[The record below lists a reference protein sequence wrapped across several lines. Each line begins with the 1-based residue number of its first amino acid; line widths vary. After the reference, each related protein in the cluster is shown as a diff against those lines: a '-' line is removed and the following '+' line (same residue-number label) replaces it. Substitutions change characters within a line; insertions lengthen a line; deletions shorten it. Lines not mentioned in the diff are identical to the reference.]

1 MYGPAVRRLLLLEN
15 LCDRTRVCVWVYVC
29 IAGSPACR
37 GRTEVKGGYQI
48 QFRKRSMG
56 GYGVIVV
63 KEVVACKIL
72 CLYKKNESL
81 AYRSL
86 NQDMGNIGVRR
97 QGRLP

>member
-1 MYGPAVRRLLLLEN
+1 
-15 LCDRTRVCVWVYVC
+15 
-29 IAGSPACR
+29 
-37 GRTEVKGGYQI
+37 
-48 QFRKRSMG
+48 MG